1 LKKLRRY
8 GFYGVELKLIENYLT
23 NRFQVT
29 EVGGI
34 VSSLI
39 KILAGVP
46 QGSILGPLLFI
57 IYINDLPLA
66 SSFTSFLFADDTSL
80 HMSDKNLKK
89 LESKANLELDRV
101 ERWFRA
107 NKMMLNSKKTKYIL
121 FGVSKN
127 SKFKLQLGGE
137 TIMRVS
143 ESNEEKFVKL
153 VGIAL
158 DEKLTFKHHVNL
170 IKAKLNRANFILA
183 RSSKF
188 LTQEIRVLVYN
199 SLVKSVLEFGSWVY
213 GHCGKSLIEKLFIL
227 QKKIIR
233 NITGQRGKTHTNQ
246 LFVRLG
252 LLKLPELI
260 KYNTQIIGWKVWYK
274 RAPYNLIDGYE
285 AKSEKRLTRYTQG
298 KNFKLPVTKI
308 SRLQVAPC
316 YTVAK
321 NWNAL
326 ESNTKS
332 IDKLGAFKTK
342 LRADYLECY
351 SREPPCKIKN
361 CYACSIAV

>member
-1 LKKLRRY
+1 MAVSKFVDAIFKAQNESSIGIFIDAKKAFDTIDHEILLKKLRRY

-227 QKKIIR
+227 QKKSFE
-233 NITGQRGKTHTNQ
+233 TLQDKE
-246 LFVRLG
+246 V
-252 LLKLPELI
+252 KL
-260 KYNTQIIGWKVWYK
+260 TQTSFSSGSV
-274 RAPYNLIDGYE
+274 
-285 AKSEKRLTRYTQG
+285 
-298 KNFKLPVTKI
+298 
-308 SRLQVAPC
+308 C
-316 YTVAK
+316 
-321 NWNAL
+321 
-326 ESNTKS
+326 
-332 IDKLGAFKTK
+332 
-342 LRADYLECY
+342 
-351 SREPPCKIKN
+351 
-361 CYACSIAV
+361 